1 MNKFELNWSYWRGG
15 FFKPESKACRYA
27 NCSFMYWI
35 IWVQH
40 SIWLLSSHHSN
51 EHGLQKHIL
60 EQVATFRYNDYGRI
74 DFRVLECHA
83 NQLSLIWKKRFQL
96 DGTLVNRNKG
106 RSGRPRTGRSAANIA
121 AVQRE
126 LRQNPR
132 TSSRRNG
139 VPNVSRSAF
148 LRIVKKDI
156 NWHPYRILRCHGL
169 KPGDSQRRAEH
180 ARQGIWMHC

>member
-1 MNKFELNWSYWRGG
+1 MPLCQLLIYVLNNMGTAFNMAPQFTPQQRAWAAETYFRTGSYLQ
-15 FFKPESKACRYA
+15 
-27 NCSFMYWI
+27 
-35 IWVQH
+35 VQRL
-40 SIWLLSSHHSN
+40 WPN
-51 EHGLQKHIL
+51 RFPG
-60 EQVATFRYNDYGRI
+60 V
-74 DFRVLECHA
+74 RVPCIA

>member
-1 MNKFELNWSYWRGG
+1 M
-15 FFKPESKACRYA
+15 
-27 NCSFMYWI
+27 
-35 IWVQH
+35 
-40 SIWLLSSHHSN
+40 
-51 EHGLQKHIL
+51 
-60 EQVATFRYNDYGRI
+60 
-74 DFRVLECHA
+74 
-83 NQLSLIWKKRFQL
+83 

-169 KPGDSQRRAEH
+169 KPGDSQRRLAFCNWLTTRPQRFLREVVVVDE
-180 ARQGIWMHC
+180 ANFTMSGCVNTTNVRQYAPKGIPPNAFVYDRLDDRRKRFVLAAVTVSQCAVQNMRDSAFERIANQGEQVEDRN